1 MPRIV
6 LKATG
11 NDMPLPPHE
20 QSLLNQLVFTRL
32 CNEEIMSILSKVNAP
47 QREAAMQEALRWSI
61 VHNLVADEDAVEQG

>member
-11 NDMPLPPHE
+11 NSEPLPPHE
-20 QSLLNQLVFTRL
+20 QSLLNQLVFTLL
-32 CNEEIMSILSKVNAP
+32 CNKEVMSILSKVDTP

-61 VHNLVADEDAVEQG
+61 VHDLVADD